1 MSSIRRRLIFLQ
13 VIYGCVLAL
22 FVGRLGQLQLARA
35 GQFLRQAA
43 ANRTQTI
50 RVEAPRGGIF
60 DRDGHVLAENRRT
73 WRLGIDPAAFPKD
86 EKAADQ
92 CILRLASLLGGDA
105 SRLRRAIHIAL
116 ASSVAQPVPIP
127 KVASTLDFSTVARIE
142 ENRLDLPGIVV
153 LEETKRYY
161 PYGRLAAHVL
171 GYARVISEKQYEQYR
186 NISVP
191 QVSPPQD
198 DVVALVAD
206 RLYGPRSITGHAGV
220 ERTYELDW
228 TGPQPMPLLVGL
240 PGRTVLD
247 VNVKGEPVRV
257 IASRDP
263 APGASLYL
271 TLDIAAQKV
280 AEEALEETIKEGPGL
295 GGAVVA
301 VDVNT
306 GEVLVLCSKPS
317 FDPNVWVTGLSPAEW
332 ERVANDP
339 RTPLLNRAISG
350 AYPPGST
357 FKMISSVAAFESL
370 RLTPSTSFQCT
381 GRITVGWRHTVY
393 RCWRSGGHG
402 TVDFWRGV
410 AESCDVY
417 FYNLV
422 RYLGLTSDS
431 LAFWARQFGLGKPT
445 DIALPGEV
453 EGLVPDPAW
462 RRVVLHENWRLGD
475 TLNMVIGQGYLSA
488 TPLQIAMATAAI
500 ANGGKLYQPQ
510 IVRKTLWPAWTGLP
524 PRIAKPRLVRAIPA
538 SPATLERVRRAMRL
552 SVVSERG
559 TSRVMQGLGVSVAG
573 KTGSA
578 EHRPGRPTHAWYA
591 CFAPYEKPRYAVV
604 VFVDSGGHGGA
615 VAAPIA
621 RRVLAAL
628 FGMAAGRASPQGP
641 SD

>member
-1 MSSIRRRLIFLQ
+1 MSSIRRRVVFLKALC
-13 VIYGCVLAL
+13 GCVLAL
-22 FVGRLGQLQLARA
+22 FVGRLGQLQVVKAS
-35 GQFLRQAA
+35 QFLRQAA

-50 RVEAPRGGIF
+50 RVEPPRGCIF
-60 DRDGHVLAENRRT
+60 DRNGLVLAENRRT

-86 EKAADQ
+86 EKAADR
-92 CILRLASLLGGDA
+92 CILRLASLFGGNA
-105 SRLRRAIHIAL
+105 SSVRRAVSIAL
-116 ASSVAQPVPIP
+116 ASSVAQPVPLP
-127 KVASTLDFSTVARIE
+127 KIGDRLDFATVARIE

-153 LEETKRYY
+153 LEEAKRYY
-161 PYGRLAAHVL
+161 PNGRVAAHVL
-171 GYARVISEKQYEQYR
+171 GYARVISQEQYQQYR
-186 NISVP
+186 SISVP
-191 QVSPPQD
+191 ESNLPQD
-198 DVVALVAD
+198 EIAALVPD
-206 RLYGPRSITGHAGV
+206 RLYGPQSVTGHAGV
-220 ERTYELDW
+220 ERTCELDTSW
-228 TGPQPMPLLVGL
+228 PQPMPLLMGL

-247 VNVKGEPVRV
+247 VDVKGQPVRV
-257 IASRDP
+257 IASREA

-271 TLDIAAQKV
+271 TLDLAAQKI
-280 AEEALEETIKEGPGL
+280 AEEALEETLREGRGI

-317 FDPNVWVTGLSPAEW
+317 FDPNVWVTGLSPAAW

-339 RTPLLNRAISG
+339 RTPLLNRAVSG
-350 AYPPGST
+350 SYPPGST
-357 FKMISSVAAFESL
+357 FKIISSVAAFETLGLSP
-370 RLTPSTSFQCT
+370 TTSFRCT

-402 TVDFWRGV
+402 MVDFWRGV

-417 FYNLV
+417 FYGLV
-422 RYLGLTSDS
+422 RHLGLTSDS
-431 LAFWARQFGLGKPT
+431 LAFWARQFGLGELT
-445 DIALPGEV
+445 GIALPGEV

-462 RRVVLHENWRLGD
+462 RRVVLHESWRLGD
-475 TLNMVIGQGYLSA
+475 TLNMVIGQGYLSV
-488 TPLQIAMATAAI
+488 TPIQMAMATAAI

-510 IVRKTLWPAWTGLP
+510 IVRKILWPSWTGLP
-524 PRIAKPRLVRAIPA
+524 PRVTRPRLVRTIPA
-538 SPATLERVRRAMRL
+538 SPATLEKVRRAMRL

-578 EHRPGRPTHAWYA
+578 EHRPGRPTHAWYV

-621 RRVLAAL
+621 RRVLAGL
-628 FGMAAGRASPQGP
+628 FRLAASTAKPAGP